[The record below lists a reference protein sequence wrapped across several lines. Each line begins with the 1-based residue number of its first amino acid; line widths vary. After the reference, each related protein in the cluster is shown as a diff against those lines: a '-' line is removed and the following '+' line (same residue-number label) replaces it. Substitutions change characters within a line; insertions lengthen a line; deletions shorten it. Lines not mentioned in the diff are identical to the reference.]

1 MPEHADRALIGDV
14 PEREHRPTREP
25 TQSPSEHY
33 REAERLLAAMESPGV
48 ELEAQRAAA
57 SAALVHALLATV
69 PPKSLGRRHA
79 RVRYDSAG
87 RTPTDRWL
95 RGDLDTP
102 GDG

>member
-1 MPEHADRALIGDV
+1 M
-14 PEREHRPTREP
+14 REP
-25 TQSPSEHY
+25 TQPSEHY

-48 ELEAQRAAA
+48 GLEVQTAAA

-69 PPKSLGRRHA
+69 PPKSLRRRHG
-79 RVRYDSAG
+79 RERYDSPG
-87 RTPTDRWL
+87 RTPADRWL